1 MYIFIAGATSTGKSN
16 IANFISK
23 ELNGE
28 ILSCDASQVYKH
40 MDIGT
45 NKNRD
50 LETKQHLIDLIEPDQ
65 DFTVVDYK
73 RCSNI
78 VLNDLKKI
86 NITPIITGG
95 TGFYMDTYLY
105 DQEYGATTINQE
117 EIKKSIEYDLKT
129 KGAIYLYDELK
140 KFDPITAKKTHPN
153 NIRRVIRY
161 LTIVKSGK
169 KPSTLSKTFKLKK
182 ENYLFFILTSSIN
195 LINEKILKRIHIM
208 IDLGLKEEVEKL
220 LNLGYSFKL
229 KLMQAIGYK
238 EWEPFFYE
246 KTEIDTVIEQINI
259 NTRQYAK
266 KQRTWFNNQYKN
278 ISNVYYIDIEDNP
291 HEQILDLIHKKGNT
305 ND

>member
-1 MYIFIAGATSTGKSN
+1 
-16 IANFISK
+16 
-23 ELNGE
+23 
-28 ILSCDASQVYKH
+28 LSCDASQVYKH

-229 KLMQAIGYK
+229 KSMQAIGYK